1 MKDSSRDRRSTRR
14 DCHVVYQRLARCGR
28 RASVILKIRSTPT
41 RARPTGC
48 RSRPLLG
55 DPQRVLEGRDD
66 HGRADPHAPRRA
78 GDGARER
85 GQRGTDAVGR
95 EVMLGEPHDVEAEL
109 VGEAFRSLFYAPLP
123 VAIHGGH
130 FAAEGLEI
138 DLATTALGAG
148 TVEALQKGDADV
160 ALSGLMRS
168 FELADRGAA
177 RLVHFAGVND
187 RNGFFLV
194 SREAPAGFGWS
205 DLIGRT
211 VISFG
216 GAPTPWLCMQAVL
229 RRHGVDP
236 ARVTFLRGLSTADA
250 VAAFRARKAEFLEHG
265 PPVIDQL
272 VADGTG
278 HLVASMG
285 EATGPVP
292 FSSFM
297 ATPEMLTKQRDVL
310 IRFVRGL
317 YRAQRWMAASTAQE
331 IAAVIAPS
339 FGDIDPRIRVAA
351 VERYLKQSTWAR
363 DPVLTRTGY
372 DTLQEILLSAG
383 FIKKPHPFDALVD
396 TDIARAAV

>member
-1 MKDSSRDRRSTRR
+1 MA
-14 DCHVVYQRLARCGR
+14 V
-28 RASVILKIRSTPT
+28 TP
-41 RARPTGC
+41 G
-48 RSRPLLG
+48 RPL
-55 DPQRVLEGRDD
+55 RV
-66 HGRADPHAPRRA
+66 
-78 GDGARER
+78 
-85 GQRGTDAVGR
+85 V
-95 EVMLGEPHDVEAEL
+95 V
-109 VGEAFRSLFYAPLP
+109 AFHSIFYAPLP
-123 VAIHGGH
+123 VAIRGGH
-130 FAAEGLEI
+130 FAAEGLEV
-138 DLATTALGAG
+138 DPETPALAGG
-148 TVEALQKGDADV
+148 TVDALLSGGADV
-160 ALSGLMRS
+160 SLSGIMRS
-168 FELADRGAA
+168 FELLDRGGA
-177 RLVHFAGVND
+177 RLVHFAAVNE
-187 RNGFFLV
+187 RNGFFLL
-194 SREAPAGFGWS
+194 SREPRPSFAWS
-205 DLIGRT
+205 DVVGRT
-211 VISFG
+211 IISFG

-236 ARVTFLRGLSTADA
+236 ARVTFRRDLSTPDA
-250 VAAFRARKAEFLEHG
+250 IAAFRAGQGDFIEHG

-331 IAAVIAPS
+331 IAAVVAPV
-339 FGDIDPRIRVAA
+339 FGDIDPAIRVAA

-396 TDIARAAV
+396 TDIARAAVGY

>member
-1 MKDSSRDRRSTRR
+1 MA
-14 DCHVVYQRLARCGR
+14 V
-28 RASVILKIRSTPT
+28 TP
-41 RARPTGC
+41 G
-48 RSRPLLG
+48 RPL
-55 DPQRVLEGRDD
+55 RV
-66 HGRADPHAPRRA
+66 
-78 GDGARER
+78 
-85 GQRGTDAVGR
+85 V
-95 EVMLGEPHDVEAEL
+95 V
-109 VGEAFRSLFYAPLP
+109 AFHSIFYAPLP
-123 VAIHGGH
+123 VAIRGGH
-130 FAAEGLEI
+130 FAAEGLEV
-138 DLATTALGAG
+138 DPETPALAGG
-148 TVEALQKGDADV
+148 TVDALLSGGADV
-160 ALSGLMRS
+160 SLSGIMRS
-168 FELADRGAA
+168 FELLDRGGA
-177 RLVHFAGVND
+177 RLVHFAAVND
-187 RNGFFLV
+187 RNGFFLL
-194 SREAPAGFGWS
+194 SREPRPSFAWS
-205 DLIGRT
+205 DVVGRT
-211 VISFG
+211 IISFG

-236 ARVTFLRGLSTADA
+236 ARVTFRRDLSTPDA
-250 VAAFRARKAEFLEHG
+250 IAAFRAGQGDFIEHG

-331 IAAVIAPS
+331 IAAVVAPV
-339 FGDIDPRIRVAA
+339 FGDIDPAIRVAA

-396 TDIARAAV
+396 TDIARAAVGY